1 MPVYEYEPDD
11 RDCLMCDGHVDVI
24 QGVNEEPLKYC
35 PWCGLEVRRVIS
47 RVVFKMAGSSAQDA
61 TSKKG
66 FTTFR
71 RAEKG
76 VWEKV
81 SGEGP
86 DVLAGTKEDMAA
98 VESEQKAAPRVIDL
112 DKDVS

>member
-11 RDCLMCDGHVDVI
+11 RDCLMCDGRVDVI
-24 QGVNEEPLKYC
+24 QGINEEPLKYC
-35 PWCGLEVRRVIS
+35 PWCGLEVK
-47 RVVFKMAGSSAQDA
+47 RVVSKVTFKMAGAAPDDKASR
-61 TSKKG
+61 KG

-86 DVLAGTKEDMAA
+86 DVLAGTKEDVAA
-98 VESEQKAAPRVIDL
+98 VEEEKKPTKTVIDL
-112 DKDVS
+112 DKDFT

>member
-1 MPVYEYEPDD
+1 
-11 RDCLMCDGHVDVI
+11 MCEGHIDVI
-24 QGVNEEPLKYC
+24 QGVNEESLKYC

-47 RVVFKMAGSSAQDA
+47 RVTFKLAGTAPEDKSSR
-61 TSKKG
+61 KG

-76 VWEKV
+76 VWEKT

-86 DVLAGTKEDMAA
+86 DVLAGTKEDVAA
-98 VESEQKAAPRVIDL
+98 VEAEKNPRKPVIDL
-112 DKDVS
+112 DNEAT